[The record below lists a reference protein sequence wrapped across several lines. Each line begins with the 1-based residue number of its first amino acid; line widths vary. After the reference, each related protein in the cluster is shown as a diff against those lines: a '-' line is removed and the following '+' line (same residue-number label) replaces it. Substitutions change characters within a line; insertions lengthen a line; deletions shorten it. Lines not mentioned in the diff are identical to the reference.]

1 MEKQLVKTT
10 YDSSVLSHQY
20 RQDIVKQSSIPFQEQ
35 IPNTVENTKAQS
47 SNKLLS
53 IIGAIVLSIIGI
65 LLLIG
70 FSNGIAHGFSIGLL
84 LGSCKKISD
93 LINKKALSKS

>member
-1 MEKQLVKTT
+1 MEKELVKTT
-10 YDSSVLSHQY
+10 YDSSVLSPQY

-35 IPNTVENTKAQS
+35 IPNTVKNTKAES

-53 IIGAIVLSIIGI
+53 IIGVIVLGIIGI

-70 FSNGIAHGFSIGLL
+70 FSNGIAHGFGIGLL
-84 LGSCKKISD
+84 LGSCKKASD
-93 LINKKALSKS
+93 LIKNKMPSK